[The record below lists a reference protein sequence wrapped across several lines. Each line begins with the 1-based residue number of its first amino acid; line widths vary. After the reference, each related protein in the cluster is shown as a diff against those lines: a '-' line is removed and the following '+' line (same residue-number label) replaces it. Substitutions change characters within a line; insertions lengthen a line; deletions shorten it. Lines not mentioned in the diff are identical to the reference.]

1 MIGGDHPRSI
11 ADLPDALP
19 IFPLAS
25 VLLLPG
31 GRLPLNVFEPR
42 YRNMTADA
50 LGSDRLIGI
59 VQPRRADAASPAGSV
74 GDREDVFET
83 GCAGRITEF
92 SETDDGRYLIAL
104 SGVCRFRIEAE
115 LPITRG
121 YRRVTPDWT
130 PYKADLDEGIGEVG
144 GKRRLL
150 QALRDYAANKGLDG
164 DWDSVEDMPGGVL
177 VTSLAMMVPLASE
190 EKQALLEARDSETR
204 ARMLAQLM
212 EMAIHERGAGLDGDP
227 PPPTLRH

>member
-1 MIGGDHPRSI
+1 MIGIAYPRTI
-11 ADLPDALP
+11 AELPVALP

-50 LGSDRLIGI
+50 LGGDRMIGI
-59 VQPRRADAASPAGSV
+59 VQPRRAETASLAGSV
-74 GDREDVFET
+74 GDRDDVFGT

-92 SETDDGRYLIAL
+92 SETDDGRYVIAL

-115 LPITRG
+115 LPLTRG

-130 PYKADLDEGIGEVG
+130 PYAADLEEGVGEVA
-144 GKRRLL
+144 GKERLL
-150 QALRDYAANKGLDG
+150 RALRDYAANKGLDG
-164 DWDSVEDMPGGVL
+164 DWESVRNMPGGVL
-177 VTSLAMMVPLASE
+177 VTSLSMMVPLAAQ
-190 EKQALLEARDSETR
+190 EKQALLEARDSDAR

-212 EMAIHERGAGLDGDP
+212 EMAIHERGVADVDRA
-227 PPPTLRH
+227 PPTLRH